1 MQTQHIPFLH
11 SAYKTFKGN
20 HCLLTKLW
28 TQLFRSFLLCML
40 VSSAGCTTHTEPIP
54 NLSPEQLRPTVE
66 PGNEFLVVDCLLPGQ
81 IRRLGQQV
89 TYVTARRPIRTTTED
104 CVIRGG
110 EYVAQ
115 DRADYQTSLN
125 VWLGPAEGGD
135 TQAQYYVGTLYEK
148 GATGN
153 PDFKNAATWYHRSA
167 EQGYSRAAIQL
178 GRLYEKGLGVEKNP
192 AEAFNWY
199 RRASGLESSDIST
212 LLPDSV
218 AATETKASP
227 PSANTPITPTQEAP
241 IIELLDPLL
250 RKTRGVRIELG
261 RFPIIS
267 EVGAQRE
274 IRGRVIS
281 SMSLESLNLNS
292 KSIKLEENGLFR
304 AQLPQLNTGKD
315 KISVDIVAMN
325 VHKQKTTMKLMV
337 VPPHILETPPPAS
350 NSFKGFGTYHALVI
364 GNDHYQHWPT
374 LENAISDAVAV
385 AEVLGNRY
393 GFQVTLL
400 KDATRSTILKT
411 LNHYRQTMTRN
422 DNLLIYYA
430 GHGFLEYQIDRGY
443 WIPVDGENKDNSNW
457 ILLPSIT
464 DLLQLIPAK
473 HVLIVADSCY
483 SGKLT
488 RTALGKLRPDLD
500 QDTRLEMLQTFA
512 HARVRTALTSGGVAP
527 VLDIGKGGHSV
538 FANAFL
544 GVLRE
549 NEDILETERL
559 FWAVKA
565 RVIDAAKALQTDQ
578 VPTYSPIEFAGHEAL
593 GDFVFNPQPL

>member
-1 MQTQHIPFLH
+1 MLI
-11 SAYKTFKGN
+11 SA
-20 HCLLTKLW
+20 
-28 TQLFRSFLLCML
+28 
-40 VSSAGCTTHTEPIP
+40 AGCTTHSGPPIP
-54 NLSPEQLRPTVE
+54 NISPEQLRPTVE

-110 EYVAQ
+110 EYIAQ
-115 DRADYQTSLN
+115 DRANYQTSLN

-135 TQAQYYVGTLYEK
+135 TQAQYFVGTLYEK
-148 GATGN
+148 SSAGN
-153 PDFKNAATWYHRSA
+153 PDFKNAATWYRRAA

-178 GRLYEKGLGVEKNP
+178 GRLYEKGLGVEKNST
-192 AEAFNWY
+192 EAFNWY

-212 LLPDSV
+212 LLPDSE
-218 AATETKASP
+218 AATESQTSHPTNAPTTS
-227 PSANTPITPTQEAP
+227 TQEAP

-267 EVGAQRE
+267 EVGVQRK

-281 SMSLESLNLNS
+281 SIGLESLNLNS
-292 KSIKLEENGLFR
+292 ASITIDDNGLFR
-304 AQLPQLNTGKD
+304 AQLPQIKNGKD
-315 KISVDIVAMN
+315 KISVDIVAMDVN
-325 VHKQKTTMKLMV
+325 NQETTMKLVV

-364 GNDHYQHWPT
+364 GNDHYQHWPS

-385 AEVLGNRY
+385 ADILRSRY
-393 GFQVTLL
+393 GFHVRLL
-400 KDATRSTILKT
+400 KDATRTKILKT
-411 LNHYRQTMTRN
+411 LNHYRQSMTPN

-457 ILLPSIT
+457 IVLQSIT

-488 RTALGKLRPDLD
+488 RTSLGKLRPDLD

-593 GDFVFNPQPL
+593 GDFVFTPQPL

>member
-1 MQTQHIPFLH
+1 MQSITIKFCLVVLSVIASGCATQGST
-11 SAYKTFKGN
+11 SAPTIN
-20 HCLLTKLW
+20 
-28 TQLFRSFLLCML
+28 
-40 VSSAGCTTHTEPIP
+40 
-54 NLSPEQLRPTVE
+54 PEELRASIE

-81 IRRLGQQV
+81 IRRLGQHV

-104 CVIRGG
+104 CIIRGG
-110 EYVAQ
+110 EYIAL
-115 DRADYQTSLN
+115 DRADYRTSLN
-125 VWLGPAEGGD
+125 VWLSTAEGGD

-148 GATGN
+148 GADGN
-153 PDFKNAATWYHRSA
+153 PDYKSAADWYRRAA
-167 EQGYSRAAIQL
+167 EQGFSRAAIQL

-192 AEAFNWY
+192 SEAFNWY
-199 RRASGLESSDIST
+199 KRASGLESSDIST

-218 AATETKASP
+218 AATETTASP
-227 PSANTPITPTQEAP
+227 PSANTPTQEAP

-250 RKTRGVRIELG
+250 RKTRGIRIELG

-267 EVGAQRE
+267 EIGAQRE
-274 IRGRVIS
+274 IKGRVIS
-281 SMSLESLNLNS
+281 SIDIKSLNLNS
-292 KSIKLEENGLFR
+292 ATIKLGENGFFR
-304 AQLPQLNTGKD
+304 AQLPPLNSAND
-315 KISVDIVAMN
+315 KVSVDIVATN
-325 VHKQKTTMKLMV
+325 INKQEATMKLMV

-350 NSFKGFGTYHALVI
+350 KSFKGFGTYHALVI

-385 AEVLGNRY
+385 ADVLGNRY
-393 GFQVTLL
+393 GFQITLL

-411 LNHYRQTMTRN
+411 LNHYRQTMNRN

-488 RTALGKLRPDLD
+488 RTSLGKLRPDLD